1 MYHMVRLTEFGNF
14 LTGWKGKIM
23 RKSIAVGVVLGFLAS
38 LGTAAAQ
45 NGDAAKGERVFAQC
59 KACHTV
65 DKGGRNGIGPNLFGV
80 FGSKAGATAG
90 FAFSDEMKASGIV
103 WDDKTMAE
111 YLKDPKGR
119 IPGTKMVFAGVRRP
133 EQLDDLVAYLKKVT
147 Q

>member
-1 MYHMVRLTEFGNF
+1 MYHMDRRPEFGNF
-14 LTGWKGKIM
+14 LAQTKGRIM
-23 RKSIAVGVVLGFLAS
+23 RKSIAAGAALGFLAS

-45 NGDAAKGERVFAQC
+45 TGDAAKGERVFAQC

-65 DKGGRNGIGPNLFGV
+65 DKGGRSGIGPNLFGI

-90 FAFSDEMKASGIV
+90 FAFSDEMKASGIM

-133 EQLDDLVAYLKKVT
+133 EQLDDLMAYLKKAT

>member
-1 MYHMVRLTEFGNF
+1 
-14 LTGWKGKIM
+14 M
-23 RKSIAVGVVLGFLAS
+23 RESIAVGVALGFLAS

-45 NGDAAKGERVFAQC
+45 TGDAAQTGNATRGERVFAQC

-80 FGSKAGATAG
+80 FGSKAGVTVG
-90 FAFSDEMKASGIV
+90 FAFSNEMKASGIV

-133 EQLDDLVAYLKKVT
+133 EQLDDLMAYLKKAT

>member
-1 MYHMVRLTEFGNF
+1 
-14 LTGWKGKIM
+14 M
-23 RKSIAVGVVLGFLAS
+23 RESIAVGVALGFLAS

-45 NGDAAKGERVFAQC
+45 TGDAAQTGNATRGERVFAQC

-133 EQLDDLVAYLKKVT
+133 EQLDDLMAYLKKAT